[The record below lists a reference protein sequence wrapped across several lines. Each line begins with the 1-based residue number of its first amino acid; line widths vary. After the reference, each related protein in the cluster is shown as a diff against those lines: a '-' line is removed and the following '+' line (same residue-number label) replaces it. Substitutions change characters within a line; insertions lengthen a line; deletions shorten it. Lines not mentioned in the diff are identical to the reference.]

1 MGKFEKETYS
11 QARYPSSAR
20 HASPARNTSGSRSAS
35 ASRKPAPKKKKKKN
49 NLPLILGIII
59 ALIVV
64 VACIGGYIMFH
75 DNGRISQNVYIAGID
90 VGGMTRDEALQAL
103 RKVSLDQDMNI
114 RFYTKGDTY
123 PLYTTTYDP
132 ATDIEVDIYGK
143 PLEEE
148 EGEEPSATAATEAE
162 TEDIITDED
171 APVDE
176 NGVPYVLDQTLTLS
190 ADKVEITFDK
200 EGAVEEAYK
209 IGRDSGSKFNADRVD
224 VDLSKYVTTNEDY
237 IRQSL
242 VSTLEDAVCIGT
254 ETHIENTTTTL
265 TDRDGNP
272 KTVDALEIN
281 LGTIKRDVE
290 ISTLFDEIIKAYT
303 SGNFE
308 MQYVYNE
315 VIPEPVDITERY
327 GLRPSFAQ
335 VEELAALLHDKET
348 ELKNGTIDLLWN
360 GYSINASRKKKV
372 AFSRPYLK
380 NEQILVTKK
389 ASTIMNFNDMK
400 GKALGVQNG
409 STGLT
414 ALDERPKVLKDL
426 IRNKKPVLYDTF
438 PDAFID
444 LNANRIQGILM
455 DQVYADYYIKHQKNS
470 SSYRTY
476 TSKALPAEYYA
487 VGMRKGDKT
496 LRQKINKG
504 LGRLQKNG
512 ELKKI
517 NQKWFGENSNYLGAE

>member
-1 MGKFEKETYS
+1 MIGLDDSFVPMGFR
-11 QARYPSSAR
+11 Q
-20 HASPARNTSGSRSAS
+20 
-35 ASRKPAPKKKKKKN
+35 KN
-49 NLPLILGIII
+49 GKL
-59 ALIVV
+59 V
-64 VACIGGYIMFH
+64 GY
-75 DNGRISQNVYIAGID
+75 
-90 VGGMTRDEALQAL
+90 
-103 RKVSLDQDMNI
+103 
-114 RFYTKGDTY
+114 
-123 PLYTTTYDP
+123 
-132 ATDIEVDIYGK
+132 
-143 PLEEE
+143 
-148 EGEEPSATAATEAE
+148 
-162 TEDIITDED
+162 
-171 APVDE
+171 
-176 NGVPYVLDQTLTLS
+176 
-190 ADKVEITFDK
+190 
-200 EGAVEEAYK
+200 
-209 IGRDSGSKFNADRVD
+209 D
-224 VDLSKYVTTNEDY
+224 VDLA
-237 IRQSL
+237 R
-242 VSTLEDAVCIGT
+242 AVFKQYG
-254 ETHIENTTTTL
+254 
-265 TDRDGNP
+265 
-272 KTVDALEIN
+272 
-281 LGTIKRDVE
+281 
-290 ISTLFDEIIKAYT
+290 IKADFQPIDW
-303 SGNFE
+303 S
-308 MQYVYNE
+308 M
-315 VIPEPVDITERY
+315 
-327 GLRPSFAQ
+327 
-335 VEELAALLHDKET
+335 KET

-389 ASTIMNFNDMK
+389 ASKIMNFNDMK